1 MGPLV
6 LQAPLAGV
14 TDRIFRG
21 LVRRWAGDTLLFTD
35 MVPASRLEDD
45 RSHRKLAGLGDE
57 PGPVGVQLFDHR
69 PEAMAEAARRAEALG
84 AAAIDINMGC
94 PVPKVARR
102 GGGSALL
109 RDPELAARIVAAVAA
124 AVTVPVSVKARL
136 GWCETSADPVGLALR
151 LQNAGAR
158 RLTLHGRTRRQGYAG
173 QADWAAIGAVKRAVA
188 IPVIANGDISTADDA
203 RRCLALSGADGVM
216 VGRAT
221 LGAPWTVGRLQA
233 QLDGRPDPGE
243 PSPRARLLL
252 AGEHLELLLQE
263 HGAHGLLIA
272 RRHLGWALAGLPG
285 GAPLRA
291 ALMQTGEANLAL
303 ALLTRAAAEAAGAPQ
318 GSTDGQPWRTSSSEK

>member
-14 TDRIFRG
+14 TDRIFRR

-35 MVPASRLEDD
+35 MVSASRLEDD
-45 RSHRKLAGLGDE
+45 RSHRKLAGLGDDG
-57 PGPVGVQLFDHR
+57 GPVGVQLFDHR
-69 PEAMAEAARRAEALG
+69 PSAMAEAARRAEDLG

-136 GWCETSADPVGLALR
+136 GWCEGSADPVGLALL

-158 RLTLHGRTRRQGYAG
+158 RLTFHGRTRRQGYGG
-173 QADWAAIGAVKRAVA
+173 QADWAAIGAVKRAVTV
-188 IPVIANGDISTADDA
+188 PLIANGDIGTAGDA

-233 QLDGRPDPGE
+233 QLDGHPDPGD
-243 PSPRARLLL
+243 PSPRTRLLL
-252 AGEHLELLLQE
+252 AREHLELLLQE

-272 RRHLGWALAGLPG
+272 RQIG
-285 GAPLRA
+285 RA
-291 ALMQTGEANLAL
+291 HV
-303 ALLTRAAAEAAGAPQ
+303 
-318 GSTDGQPWRTSSSEK
+318 

>member
-1 MGPLV
+1 VV

-14 TDRIFRG
+14 TDRIFRT

-45 RSHRKLAGLGDE
+45 RSDRKLAGLGDE
-57 PGPVGVQLFDHR
+57 RGPVGVQLFDHR
-69 PEAMAEAARRAEALG
+69 PQAMAEAARRAEALG

-109 RDPELAARIVAAVAA
+109 REPELAARIVAAVAA
-124 AVTVPVSVKARL
+124 AVAVPVSVKARL
-136 GWCETSADPVGLALR
+136 GWCERSADPVRLALL

-158 RLTLHGRTRRQGYAG
+158 RLTIHGRTRHQGYAG
-173 QADWAAIGAVKRAVA
+173 QADWAAIGAVKRAVM
-188 IPVIANGDISTADDA
+188 IPVIANGDISSAADA
-203 RRCLALSGADGVM
+203 RRCLAVSGADGVM

-233 QLDGRPDPGE
+233 QLDGLPDPGA
-243 PSPRARLLL
+243 PPPRTRLLL
-252 AGEHLELLLQE
+252 ARYHLEMLLQA
-263 HGAHGLLIA
+263 HGPHGLLIA

-291 ALMQTGEANLAL
+291 ALMRVTEPVLAL
-303 ALLTRAAAEAAGAPQ
+303 GLLTRAAAEANDAPQ
-318 GSTDGQPWRTSSSEK
+318 GSTEGQPCRTSSNEK

>member
-1 MGPLV
+1 
-6 LQAPLAGV
+6 
-14 TDRIFRG
+14 
-21 LVRRWAGDTLLFTD
+21 
-35 MVPASRLEDD
+35 
-45 RSHRKLAGLGDE
+45 
-57 PGPVGVQLFDHR
+57 
-69 PEAMAEAARRAEALG
+69 
-84 AAAIDINMGC
+84 MGC

-136 GWCETSADPVGLALR
+136 GWCEGSADPVGLALL

-158 RLTLHGRTRRQGYAG
+158 RLTFHGRTRRQGYGG
-173 QADWAAIGAVKRAVA
+173 QADWAAIGAVKRAVTV
-188 IPVIANGDISTADDA
+188 PLIANGDIGTAGDA

-233 QLDGRPDPGE
+233 QLDGHPDPGD
-243 PSPRARLLL
+243 PSPRTRLLL
-252 AGEHLELLLQE
+252 AREHLELLLQE

-285 GAPLRA
+285 TAALRA
-291 ALMQTGEANLAL
+291 TLLQTAEAATALDLLA
-303 ALLTRAAAEAAGAPQ
+303 RAAADADDQPQ
-318 GSTDGQPWRTSSSEK
+318 GSTAGQP

>member
-14 TDRIFRG
+14 TDRIFRR

-35 MVPASRLEDD
+35 MVSASRLEDD
-45 RSHRKLAGLGDE
+45 RSHRKLAGLGDDG
-57 PGPVGVQLFDHR
+57 GPVGVQLFDHR
-69 PEAMAEAARRAEALG
+69 PSAMAEAARRAEDLG

-136 GWCETSADPVGLALR
+136 GWCEGSADPVGLALL

-158 RLTLHGRTRRQGYAG
+158 RLTFHGRTRRQGYGG
-173 QADWAAIGAVKRAVA
+173 QADWAAIGAVKRAVTV
-188 IPVIANGDISTADDA
+188 PLIANGDIGTAADA

-233 QLDGRPDPGE
+233 QLDGHPDPGD
-243 PSPRARLLL
+243 PSPRTRLLL
-252 AGEHLELLLQE
+252 AREHLELLLQE

-285 GAPLRA
+285 TAALRA
-291 ALMQTGEANLAL
+291 TLLQTPEAATALDLLA
-303 ALLTRAAAEAAGAPQ
+303 RAAADADDRPQ
-318 GSTDGQPWRTSSSEK
+318 GSTAGQP